1 MSKTTTSH
9 VRITD
14 PVLTNLALGY
24 KNAAFVGQNL
34 LPFVTVPKEGVRI
47 PKFGTEAFVVEDD
60 ERALFAESNEITPV
74 KVTSETINLVEHDLA
89 HPIDYREGREAD
101 FAYEQYAL
109 SVVQEKMALNHE
121 KRVVQLVTNESTYGA
136 NNKVVLSGTSLFS
149 DKQSDIFGV
158 FDDALDAVFNGC
170 GYGANQAV
178 IPADVWRAIKVHP
191 QITEIMKYRGIKRLT
206 PDDFADML
214 GKEHG
219 EKLNVHIGRARYKAT
234 LADDPAPLWTK
245 DIFLGYA
252 PTGGH
257 SNLYR
262 PAFGYT
268 PRREGGLFVDKYD
281 KEGGKVYNVRCTD
294 IHKEYLLMP
303 EAGYLIKNAIA

>member
-1 MSKTTTSH
+1 MGQTSH
-9 VRITD
+9 VRLAD

-24 KNAAFVGQNL
+24 RNGAFVGQHL
-34 LPFVTVPKEGVRI
+34 LPYVTVPKEGARI
-47 PKFGTEAFVVEDD
+47 PRFGTEAFVVEDD
-60 ERALFAESNEITPV
+60 ERALFADSNEITPV
-74 KVTSETINLVEHDLA
+74 KVTSEQVDLVEHDLA

-121 KRVVQLVTNESTYGA
+121 KRVVQLVTNETTYGGD
-136 NNKVVLSGTSLFS
+136 NKIVLSGTSQFADAGS
-149 DKQSDIFGV
+149 DVFGV
-158 FDDALDAVFNGC
+158 FDDALEAIANAT

-178 IPADVWRAIKVHP
+178 IPGDVWKAIKNHP
-191 QITEIMKYRGIKRLT
+191 QIVEVMKYRGIKRLT
-206 PDDFADML
+206 PEDFSDML

-219 EKLNVHIGRARYKAT
+219 EKINVHIGRARYKAQLSDAT
-234 LADDPAPLWTK
+234 APLWTK
-245 DIFLGYA
+245 DIVLAYA
-252 PTGGH
+252 PTGAQG
-257 SNLYR
+257 SFYKA
-262 PAFGYT
+262 AFGYT

-303 EAGYLIKNAIA
+303 EAGFLIKSAIA